1 MTEQCAPATLG
12 NADTPLWKI
21 KLQRFAKRT
30 YSSSSVA
37 KLGKDVICRLKCFLK
52 SPAPA
57 LVKPLELVSV
67 NHMSNSPT
75 LSINNTSLATLD

>member
-1 MTEQCAPATLG
+1 MTEQCAPTTLG
-12 NADTPLWKI
+12 NMDVPPWKI

-30 YSSSSVA
+30 YSSPSVA
-37 KLGKDVICRLKCFLK
+37 KLGKDVICKLKYFLK
-52 SPAPA
+52 SLAPA

-75 LSINNTSLATLD
+75 LLINNMSLATLD